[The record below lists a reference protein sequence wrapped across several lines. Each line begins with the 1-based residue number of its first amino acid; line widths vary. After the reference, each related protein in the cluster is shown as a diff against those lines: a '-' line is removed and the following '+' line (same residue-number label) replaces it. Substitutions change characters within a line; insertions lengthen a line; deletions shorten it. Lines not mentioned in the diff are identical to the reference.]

1 MWLSVCFFLSFIA
14 AFNVSSGCLLLLICN
29 LLIPCT
35 IDVNGEQPGVAHQS
49 KFPLSTFWQ
58 VEETS
63 SDPPDEFPLAPCL
76 FLATCSPFLLDLHWA
91 RGTTRREQE
100 TDRNRDDTISEKE
113 AGGIRLLKKTKCA
126 VRHSI
131 YLRANGQLLFC
142 SMAIPRWGVIC
153 RHALFVT
160 YFYSFLSYNLS
171 RSGCFCS
178 LHLFVFLSPRLWRG
192 LCMASVCHIIN

>member
-100 TDRNRDDTISEKE
+100 TDRNCDDTISEKE

-131 YLRANGQLLFC
+131 YLRANGQLLFW
-142 SMAIPRWGVIC
+142 SMAIPRWGVI
-153 RHALFVT
+153 ADMP
-160 YFYSFLSYNLS
+160 FLSLIFTLFSPTTS
-171 RSGCFCS
+171 REVVAFVLFTFLLFCLPDYDEGS
-178 LHLFVFLSPRLWRG
+178 AWPLYATL
-192 LCMASVCHIIN
+192 